1 MRGMKFLSLI
11 AVVVT
16 ALLIPDAADAAAPEE
31 NYLAAR
37 DRSIKILAA
46 SRKRGTP
53 DKQLAAQHT
62 RALADLEQQLRR
74 VIGTVALKGFAQP
87 GKINLEGLV
96 EGDQDFGMLDGLVY
110 VSDDKKA
117 RIVVTTQDLLKSWLR
132 AQRSGKGERLPE
144 GIAPALRFAPFY
156 TRALGG
162 GAAFGGFAEV
172 PAWPDT
178 GFASALLVARAQDI
192 GPRNPRELIVA
203 LVRGQHVYIVS
214 TDAAAAIAPMP
225 ECEALWP
232 ELKKK
237 SDAAYEAYRASG
249 MKDKGILDRLHK
261 AEDETDAA
269 YRRCFAER
277 APRDPNFKAL
287 VAQAKGIVDALPMK

>member
-1 MRGMKFLSLI
+1 M
-11 AVVVT
+11 
-16 ALLIPDAADAAAPEE
+16 
-31 NYLAAR
+31 
-37 DRSIKILAA
+37 
-46 SRKRGTP
+46 
-53 DKQLAAQHT
+53 
-62 RALADLEQQLRR
+62 
-74 VIGTVALKGFAQP
+74 
-87 GKINLEGLV
+87 
-96 EGDQDFGMLDGLVY
+96 
-110 VSDDKKA
+110 
-117 RIVVTTQDLLKSWLR
+117 
-132 AQRSGKGERLPE
+132 PE

-172 PAWPDT
+172 PAWPDN

-214 TDAAAAIAPMP
+214 TDAAAAITPMP

-237 SDAAYEAYRASG
+237 PDAAYEAYRASG

-287 VAQAKGIVDALPMK
+287 TAQAKAIVDALPMK